1 MSMAR
6 YHLRGEVAAGHP
18 QITVAL
24 GAGRGLSALSY
35 LSRELRQPNLIP
47 RKLQRCHPRVR
58 FRLLHRARERRVPRA
73 QKR

>member
-6 YHLRGEVAAGHP
+6 YHLRREVAAGHP

-35 LSRELRQPNLIP
+35 L
-47 RKLQRCHPRVR
+47 
-58 FRLLHRARERRVPRA
+58 
-73 QKR
+73 